1 MITLRLVECTTRG
14 AIGATIHYHPV
25 VKLAGPKPVQW
36 HGHEY
41 LAVATDWDAAG
52 VRQMLVVDG
61 GLRVPAVEAVIR
73 QSVGD
78 AVFDQLPVQDAF
90 DLITRLLRG
99 VDLYRQHAADG
110 VHLTVDSAQSEP
122 LHFADRFMR
131 AHSPDVPVIF
141 RQRVA
146 NTGTV
151 PTGDCAATQC
161 TCGALTP
168 VDS

>member
-1 MITLRLVECTTRG
+1 MITLRLVECTTRD
-14 AIGATIHYHPV
+14 AIGATIHYYPV
-25 VKLAGPKPVQW
+25 VKLAGPTPVQW

-73 QSVGD
+73 RSVGD
-78 AVFDQLPVQDAF
+78 AVYDQLPAPDAF
-90 DLITRLLRG
+90 DLITQPLLRG
-99 VDLYRQHAADG
+99 VDVYRQHAADG
-110 VHLTVDSAQSEP
+110 VHLTVDSAKIEP

-141 RQRVA
+141 RQRA
-146 NTGTV
+146 ADAGTV
-151 PTGDCAATQC
+151 LAGNCAATQVGRTHAC
-161 TCGALTP
+161 
-168 VDS
+168 